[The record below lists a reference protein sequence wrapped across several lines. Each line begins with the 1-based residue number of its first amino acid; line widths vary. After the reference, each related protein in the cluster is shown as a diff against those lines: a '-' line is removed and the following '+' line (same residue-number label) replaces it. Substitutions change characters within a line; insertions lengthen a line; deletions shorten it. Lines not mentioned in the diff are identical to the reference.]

1 VYTSKLPQ
9 LFRKEFVTKI
19 KIQTELANVVEEN
32 KLVTFKAARYSFKRN
47 TSFGWESLLSHL
59 LRDTFSRILSSVKGG
74 YRCQCPY
81 GTHFSKDPNKTMWH
95 FS

>member
-59 LRDTFSRILSSVKGG
+59 LRYLLQNPEFCERRIQMPMPL
-74 YRCQCPY
+74 
-81 GTHFSKDPNKTMWH
+81 WH
-95 FS
+95 SF